1 MNIQQFEYV
10 LALAESRHFETAA
23 DRCHITQSTLSTMI
37 LKLEDELGILIFDR
51 KKKPLEITP
60 EGSQLI
66 AQLQIITKEIHNL
79 TEIVKEI
86 KGEIKGEISL
96 AVIPTIAPYL
106 IPQFI
111 THFAQK
117 FPQLKIHVK
126 EEQTAEIIKNL
137 KQRTLDIGIVSIPIN
152 DKELIE
158 HHLYNEPFVYF
169 DTLLNPNAEF
179 HRSAE
184 SNSNRQSDLPPK
196 PKVSNDSDSTQ
207 VPLSAPPNLETP
219 QSDSSENGMIAPISK
234 IRDKLAPSELLHLIH
249 KISTKDVDL
258 SRLCLLEEGH
268 CMRAQ
273 VLELCDF
280 HEKSWNKNYNFK
292 YNAGSI
298 DSLFRFVKQNQASTL
313 LPYMAAAGLGMEDQ
327 AKLSG
332 FTDPVPYRSVGLLTH
347 RYFVKHG
354 ILEKL
359 KQEIHAAIDH
369 QLPVFFAHNSP
380 LMPV

>member
-23 DRCHITQSTLSTMI
+23 ERCHITQSTLSTMI
-37 LKLEDELGILIFDR
+37 LKLEEELGILIFDR

-66 AQLQIITKEIHNL
+66 AQFQIITKEINNL

-86 KGEIKGEISL
+86 KGEIKGEISIS
-96 AVIPTIAPYL
+96 VIPTIAPYL
-106 IPQFI
+106 IPQFV
-111 THFAQK
+111 TQFAQK
-117 FPQLKIHVK
+117 FPQLKIHVR
-126 EEQTAEIIKNL
+126 EEQTAEIIQHL
-137 KQRTLDIGIVSIPIN
+137 KQRTLDIGIVSVPIN

-169 DTLLNPNAEF
+169 DMFSNP
-179 HRSAE
+179 SAE
-184 SNSNRQSDLPPK
+184 VDSRNLSAHPPK
-196 PKVSNDSDSTQ
+196 PKESKDSAAIQDQ
-207 VPLSAPPNLETP
+207 FGAPPNLGTP
-219 QSDSSENGMIAPISK
+219 KSDSKEITTIATTSTSNHK
-234 IRDKLAPSELLHLIH
+234 VAPPEPLQLIP
-249 KISTKDVDL
+249 KISAKDVDL
-258 SRLCLLEEGH
+258 NRLCLLEEGH

-298 DSLFRFVKQNQASTL
+298 DSLLRFVKKNQASTL
-313 LPYMAAAGLGMEDQ
+313 LPYLAASGLNAEDK

-332 FTDPVPYRSVGLLTH
+332 FQDPVPYRSVGLLTH

-359 KQEIHAAIDH
+359 KQEIKIAIKNE
-369 QLPVFFAHNSP
+369 LPDFLVKDKP
-380 LMPV
+380 LMPIN

>member
-66 AQLQIITKEIHNL
+66 AQLQIITKEINNL

-86 KGEIKGEISL
+86 KGEIKGEISI

-106 IPQFI
+106 IPLFI
-111 THFAQK
+111 THFAHK

-169 DTLLNPNAEF
+169 DMLLNSIAEFNRTSELNSNAEID
-179 HRSAE
+179 
-184 SNSNRQSDLPPK
+184 SNNLTAHPPK
-196 PKVSNDSDSTQ
+196 TQKSNESDSTQ
-207 VPLSAPPNLETP
+207 DKSSTPTLETLNSVP
-219 QSDSSENGMIAPISK
+219 REI
-234 IRDKLAPSELLHLIH
+234 KLSTPTSELLQLIQ
-249 KISTKDVDL
+249 KISAKDVDL
-258 SRLCLLEEGH
+258 SQLCLLEEGH

-298 DSLFRFVKQNQASTL
+298 DSLLRFVKQNQASTL
-313 LPYMAAAGLGMEDQ
+313 LPYLAASGLNSEDQ

-359 KQEIHAAIDH
+359 KQEIHAAIDN
-369 QLPVFFAHNSP
+369 QLPNFLAHDKP
-380 LMPV
+380 LMPI